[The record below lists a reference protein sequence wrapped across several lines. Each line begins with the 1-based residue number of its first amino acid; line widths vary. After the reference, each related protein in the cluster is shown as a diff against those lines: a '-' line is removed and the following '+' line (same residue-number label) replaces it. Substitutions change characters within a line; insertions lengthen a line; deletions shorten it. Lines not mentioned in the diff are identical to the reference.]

1 MLLNRISTRTSVAVT
16 VLAVAV
22 LGLLL
27 AAVAGR
33 IYRDHALEVNRAA
46 LSRVVRGEVS
56 RIERELTR
64 QTELIAQFVAAQL
77 PAEGLPDAPQLPDA
91 TAATPVLITLYG
103 ADRRPVAA
111 RKFSSVAPEGARCAP
126 QAPSAAGPSSR
137 YCEHAGRLYYAV
149 DVPLARP
156 AAASLQAVYDAA
168 AAFAASEPALALPL
182 RIVGPDGRAL
192 YESPAWPVN
201 GAAKDAF
208 FATHVLA
215 VPGQ

>member
-1 MLLNRISTRTSVAVT
+1 MLLNRISTRASVAVT

-56 RIERELTR
+56 RIERELMR
-64 QTELIAQFVAAQL
+64 YTELIAQFVAAPL
-77 PAEGLPDAPQLPDA
+77 PAASLPDAPHLPDG
-91 TAATPVLITLYG
+91 TGAALVIATLYG
-103 ADRRPVAA
+103 ADGRPVAA
-111 RKFSSVAPEGARCAP
+111 RRFSPDAPDGPLCDPPVPATLAP
-126 QAPSAAGPSSR
+126 GGR